1 MCNGRS
7 PRVLTLPQCKRKHKG
22 FGRKCPPRKYET
34 FVMYKVSLWAS
45 SPIWASEPSF
55 SSRVRTARASTF
67 HDSPQMES
75 LFAGEYRIGLF
86 SLSWILQSS
95 QEKSKTMV
103 MPNFGGGKQ
112 GAWNGKYIGRRS
124 AKPRG
129 TRAEARV
136 KNKKLLFFR
145 SPRVALRREGRP
157 LAVFFFAKDNE
168 FIMKIYEKIPQNNCC
183 LVNIGKAFFWH

>member
-1 MCNGRS
+1 MQTQAQGLWTKV
-7 PRVLTLPQCKRKHKG
+7 P
-22 FGRKCPPRKYET
+22 PPRKYET
-34 FVMYKVSLWAS
+34 SVMYKVSLWAS

-103 MPNFGGGKQ
+103 MPNFGGVNKVLEMVNILGDDLQ
-112 GAWNGKYIGRRS
+112 SREERGR
-124 AKPRG
+124 KP
-129 TRAEARV
+129 
-136 KNKKLLFFR
+136 
-145 SPRVALRREGRP
+145 ALRIKNCCFFAHHAWLLGEKDDRSR
-157 LAVFFFAKDNE
+157 FFFSQR
-168 FIMKIYEKIPQNNCC
+168 IMN
-183 LVNIGKAFFWH
+183 L